1 MFPVS
6 RPLIA
11 ACEHRHRR
19 DSSYC
24 VNLAAF
30 QRILSRSPLSGRMI
44 PPPPRWSRIFG
55 RCHERGFAPLV
66 RHLVTP
72 FRRGYK

>member
-19 DSSYC
+19 ASSYC
-24 VNLAAF
+24 VNFAAF
-30 QRILSRSPLSGRMI
+30 LRILSRSPLSGRMI
-44 PPPPRWSRIFG
+44 TSRWSRIFG
-55 RCHERGFAPLV
+55 RCHERGFEPLV
-66 RHLVTP
+66 RYIVTP
-72 FRRGYK
+72 FLGGYK